1 LDKFILKQQQQSA
14 KGKLRHVAELKD
26 VWANYFP
33 TFTDEWKRTIM
44 CGEPRIEQAG
54 RQVTL
59 NGWLRARRDLGGIIF
74 LELWDYT
81 GVTQIVFNPELVPEV
96 HARAKELRSEYV
108 LAVRGALRKRPEGTE
123 NPSLATGEVELLAS
137 DFILLSPSA
146 LPQFDPDDADNV
158 NEDLRMKYRYIDL
171 RRAGMQKN
179 LRLRHRTVQYTRNY
193 FDKNGFLEV
202 ETPIFTKST
211 PEGARDYLVPS
222 RVNPGE
228 FYALPQSPQIYKQI
242 LMISGCDKYIQIA
255 KCFRDEDL
263 RADRQPE
270 FTQIDVEMSFVTEND
285 IMTLIEPYLIGLFK
299 ETAGADIPSPIP
311 RLTWK
316 EAMEQY
322 GSDKPDLR
330 IDMKIVDL
338 SDVFRGSENP
348 FAQLIADGGVV
359 KGLKLP
365 GGGGMSRKELSDLE
379 NRARELGSA
388 GMANFQ
394 IKDGAL
400 KGPLVKFLA
409 EDKARL
415 LIEKSDLTSD
425 DVLFVMA
432 GKEWTKAC
440 EILGQIR
447 LETAR
452 ARDLVKDGWKFLWV
466 TEFPLYEWDETEGRW
481 FAVHHPFTAPI
492 DEDAEYMKSD
502 PGRVRSRAYDIVLNG
517 TELGG
522 GSIRIHNPETQRTV
536 FDALGISPETAKAR
550 FGFLLDALS
559 NGTPPHGGIAIGL
572 DRLVMLICGAKSI
585 RDVMAFPKN
594 QKAQCPLSGAPSRVE
609 NSQLEQLYILSSAPE
624 E

>member
-1 LDKFILKQQQQSA
+1 MS
-14 KGKLRHVAELKD
+14 G
-26 VWANYFP
+26 NC
-33 TFTDEWKRTIM
+33 FTREWKHTM
-44 CGEPRIEQAG
+44 TCGGPRLEDAG
-54 RQVTL
+54 KTVVL

-74 LELWDYT
+74 IELWDRT
-81 GVTQIVFNPELVPEV
+81 GVTQVVFNAEIFPDV
-96 HARAKELRSEYV
+96 HARAKDLKSEYV
-108 LAVRGALRKRPEGTE
+108 LAVKGGLRRRPEGTE
-123 NPSLATGEVELLAS
+123 NPELGTGEVEMIVS
-137 DFILLSPSA
+137 DFVLLSESE
-146 LPQFDPDDADNV
+146 LPPFDPDGADGV

-171 RRAGMQKN
+171 RRDGMQKN
-179 LRLRHRTVQYTRNY
+179 LRLRHRVVKYTRDY

-242 LMISGCDKYIQIA
+242 LMIGGCDRYMQIA

-270 FTQIDVEMSFVTEND
+270 FTQIDAEMSFVTEED
-285 IMTLIEPYLIGLFK
+285 ILSLTEPYLTGLMK
-299 ETAGADIPSPIP
+299 ETAGADIPPIP

-316 EAMEQY
+316 EAMELY

-330 IDMKIVDL
+330 IGMKIVDL
-338 SDVFRGSENP
+338 TEIFKSGENP
-348 FAQLIADGGVV
+348 FSSLIAGGGVV
-359 KGLKLP
+359 KGLRLP
-365 GGGGMSRKELSDLE
+365 GGGSLSRREAAELE
-379 NRARELGSA
+379 GRAKELGSA

-400 KGPLVKFLA
+400 KGPLVKFLSDEA
-409 EDKARL
+409 SEK
-415 LIEKSDLTSD
+415 LIGISALTPD
-425 DVLFVMA
+425 DALFVMA
-432 GKEWTKAC
+432 DAKWTRAC

-452 ARDLVKDGWKFLWV
+452 ARGLAEDGWKFVWV
-466 TEFPLYEWDETEGRW
+466 TEFPLYEWDDAERRW
-481 FAVHHPFTAPI
+481 YPVHHPFTAPF
-492 DEDAEYMKSD
+492 DEDIAYMKTD

-522 GSIRIHNPETQRTV
+522 GSIRIHDPETQREV
-536 FDALGISPETAKAR
+536 FDALGISPETAKDR
-550 FGFLLDALS
+550 FGFLLDALAF
-559 NGTPPHGGIAIGL
+559 GAPPHGGIAIGL

-594 QKAQCPLSGAPSRVE
+594 QKAQCPLSGAPSAADR
-609 NSQLEQLYILSSAPE
+609 SQL
-624 E
+624 